1 MPVKVSKDCHRYMTE
16 LFVIKEL
23 IAEIINTNRLFQD
36 IDNVFPNQAL
46 LSSPIGESASEYYSR
61 EREQSNKR
69 SQCVFRMIC
78 RKKEIYLFLQLTCR
92 QRSQMVKRA

>member
-1 MPVKVSKDCHRYMTE
+1 MTE

-23 IAEIINTNRLFQD
+23 MAEIINTNRLFQD

-46 LSSPIGESASEYYSR
+46 LSGSPIVGGVSASEYYSR